1 MDNVWNMQ
9 YFCTGEAAVV
19 TALHYLLLQGS
30 GAIELDAMLGLA
42 ARRPIQRML
51 DFAAAQRQPVRAS
64 GELERDA
71 ALFQNFGPA

>member
-1 MDNVWNMQ
+1 MIGLYFGGQWFQTAFGNQ
-9 YFCTGEAAVV
+9 YGN
-19 TALHYLLLQGS
+19 
-30 GAIELDAMLGLA
+30 IELDAALGRA
-42 ARRPIQRML
+42 ARKPIQRML

>member
-1 MDNVWNMQ
+1 MR
-9 YFCTGEAAVV
+9 
-19 TALHYLLLQGS
+19 
-30 GAIELDAMLGLA
+30 LGLA
-42 ARRPIQRML
+42 ARKPIQRML